1 MWTPHRSGSPFPRRQ
16 RSGPVRPRQGKGP
29 RYGRYRGPEPSA
41 SVSPDWG
48 AGAFSA
54 TKLPR
59 CGTVCARPSSRS
71 ALMALRTVLRATP
84 SSSTSVGLTRQHLA
98 RPVGS
103 FGDAGFQFVSD
114 LRPDVRVRP
123 EVDHPKT
130 VDDHGCDCPTGYVHE
145 RSCTSMNKQA
155 ALAFDFEG
163 HLTLG
168 LCSCHLPPARPA
180 ERSSQLQPSPQVNVR
195 ARQVRKFDQVA
206 MITGNKETP
215 ALPRFKCSVPG
226 LKSPCCRKSSG
237 QGMRSGAA
245 TSAPHGGH
253 EGVDF

>member
-59 CGTVCARPSSRS
+59 CGTVCTRPSSRS

-123 EVDHPKT
+123 E
-130 VDDHGCDCPTGYVHE
+130 
-145 RSCTSMNKQA
+145 
-155 ALAFDFEG
+155 FEG

-215 ALPRFKCSVPG
+215 ALPRSKCSVPG

-237 QGMRSGAA
+237 QGMRSGVA